1 MGKDGYKCAKDGVRF
16 YLCQMFT
23 GLKRLT
29 GITSAMDQQNE
40 TMADKAIKPSS

>member
-23 GLKRLT
+23 WLKRLT
-29 GITSAMDQQNE
+29 GITSLMDQQNG
-40 TMADKAIKPSS
+40 TMADQAIKTSS